1 MLDLRT
7 RNPHSISAKPLC
19 GSDFVGNVIG
29 QEEDFA
35 HEEGKLGDG
44 VFVHR
49 SAEAIFCQIDFDEVG
64 KFRIGNGVNKTTI
77 GPDA

>member
-1 MLDLRT
+1 M
-7 RNPHSISAKPLC
+7 SAKPLC

-29 QEEDFA
+29 QEEDFV

-49 SAEAIFCQIDFDEVG
+49 SAEVIFCHIGFDELG
-64 KFRIGNGVNKTTI
+64 EFRIGIGAYKMTI
-77 GPDA
+77 SPAA